1 LKIETSAQAG
11 IITVRLFLEHVMA
24 ADALCGGTDTIAF
37 VQQLSVRYQGEKVFD
52 ADFSPALS
60 ADPFLRF
67 RFKGETGG
75 TLVINWSDNLW
86 STGAE
91 RHDVT

>member
-1 LKIETSAQAG
+1 MKVETSARAG
-11 IITVRLFLEHVMA
+11 IITVRLFLEHAMA
-24 ADALCGGTDTIAF
+24 SETVCGGTDTVAF
-37 VQQLSVRYQGEKVFD
+37 VQQLNVRYQGEKVFD
-52 ADFSPALS
+52 ADLSPALS

-75 TLVINWSDNLW
+75 TLVISWRDNLG
-86 STGAE
+86 SNGSE